1 MSSIFQAANRRIRR
15 KDKSKSNDS
24 IEIDPDSESSYNE
37 RNIDH
42 EIELQRL
49 RDIQQSTASGM
60 LTRESS
66 SGKFDS
72 LSSSQSM
79 SPSASLQDTKEVSPP
94 GGDTKKP
101 AAPPTYEEHQKMQKQ
116 RANCDTSIG
125 KSVTASL
132 PLTSVAVSPGSNPQS
147 PRYAVT
153 RYPAYPATEF
163 TPCSSVDDI
172 KPTVLRRYSADEL
185 GNFDVQKVRQV
196 ACKDQQQSRN
206 VDMVDGPVHPTTTT
220 TTQQRECAKE
230 RALQRTKEILEQDDN
245 LDDLLSHPVTTGAP
259 YRDYTAVKNTDAL
272 SVTSDYSTMS
282 SSNATCEHK
291 VPCKTPAQYRGNM
304 SEYSLSLS
312 PLAATSRDS
321 LPLQSQSCSNLHPSN
336 DRSTKQSHHDGFVNL
351 VSSKSGD
358 ARPVFELMP
367 SDDGMT
373 RRHGSLDSLIDSYD
387 RTDSAAKSNVG
398 ADGTEDF
405 LESITATLDH
415 KLELIAPKSPLAI
428 DRGQSDDGTAQN
440 CVDSVVYDFDRPFRN
455 PSLHRTVQ
463 PGREGAQSQWEQ
475 GDLPVTSFK
484 RPPGGSGDMS
494 ACEYSDAIRKS
505 TEQLYGSRDNLIDHR
520 PSEVTLE
527 TQLKRKA
534 RSPSPPSTRRR
545 RDAADLRR
553 IKRRHTVG
561 GSNDLEHFKALMH
574 VCQATG
580 GGEPHKPSAWE
591 RLQPYHSPGGGPPD
605 LQTWLAQQHHI
616 RHVGSSPA
624 LFTGALQLSERGLS
638 PHSEASRLSSKG
650 WRHRTG
656 FSRSASTGE
665 ELPSSSSLSPSGG
678 CAGTFTFESEV

>member
-49 RDIQQSTASGM
+49 RDLQQQSAATATGA

-79 SPSASLQDTKEVSPP
+79 SPSASLQDAKEVAPP
-94 GGDTKKP
+94 ASDTKKP
-101 AAPPTYEEHQKMQKQ
+101 LAPPSYEEHQQMQKQ
-116 RANCDTSIG
+116 RANCDMAA
-125 KSVTASL
+125 KSAASLL
-132 PLTSVAVSPGSNPQS
+132 PLTSVAASPGNNPQS
-147 PRYAVT
+147 PCYAVT

-163 TPCSSVDDI
+163 SPGNSVDDI

-185 GNFDVQKVRQV
+185 GNLDVVKCHQAAYLPQQPTNAADERDLPVTK
-196 ACKDQQQSRN
+196 AATLQQQ
-206 VDMVDGPVHPTTTT
+206 
-220 TTQQRECAKE
+220 ECAKE

-245 LDDLLSHPVTTGAP
+245 LDDLLSQPVTTN
-259 YRDYTAVKNTDAL
+259 RDYAILKNTDTL

-282 SSNATCEHK
+282 SSNTTSEHK
-291 VPCKTPAQYRGNM
+291 APCKHSFLAQYRSN
-304 SEYSLSLS
+304 LSTRLS
-312 PLAATSRDS
+312 PTTAMGRDT
-321 LPLQSQSCSNLHPSN
+321 LPMQSHSCSDLHPSDN
-336 DRSTKQSHHDGFVNL
+336 RQVKHSPRDGATLYPKL
-351 VSSKSGD
+351 VSSKSGES
-358 ARPVFELMP
+358 RPVFELSP
-367 SDDGMT
+367 SDEGMV
-373 RRHGSLDSLIDSYD
+373 RRHGSLDSLIDCYD
-387 RTDSAAKSNVG
+387 RVDGG
-398 ADGTEDF
+398 ARPTTGSGDGAEDF

-415 KLELIAPKSPLAI
+415 KLELIAPKSPPQ
-428 DRGQSDDGTAQN
+428 DGRRQSNNAQN
-440 CVDSVVYDFDRPFRN
+440 CVDSMVYDRPFRN
-455 PSLHRTVQ
+455 PSLHRTLQ
-463 PGREGAQSQWEQ
+463 QGQEGDPSNM
-475 GDLPVTSFK
+475 LVTSFK
-484 RPPGGSGDMS
+484 RPPGDSGDLS

-505 TEQLYGSRDNLIDHR
+505 TEQLYGSNDNLIESR
-520 PSEVTLE
+520 PSDGALLE

-545 RDAADLRR
+545 RDASDLRR

-574 VCQATG
+574 VCQSGTV
-580 GGEPHKPSAWE
+580 GEPHKPSAWE
-591 RLQPYHSPGGGPPD
+591 RLQPHHSPGGGPPD
-605 LQTWLAQQHHI
+605 LKTWLAQQHHL

-624 LFTGALQLSERGLS
+624 LFSGALQLSERGLS
-638 PHSEASRLSSKG
+638 PHSDAIRLSSKG
-650 WRHRTG
+650 WRHRSG

-665 ELPSSSSLSPSGG
+665 EPPSSSSLSPPGG